1 MVETESPRRSERWA
15 ADGAGPGNR
24 WAVASLVFAAL
35 GLLAVALIVVATA
48 RVTPFD
54 SLSDPAGYVLYG
66 AVPSFGVLALF
77 TGLMGRTRSARPWMA
92 WTGVVVGSALV
103 ALAVIVLVIVLNAF
117 RTLG

>member
-1 MVETESPRRSERWA
+1 MVDTESSRRSERWA

-24 WAVASLVFAAL
+24 WAVAALVLAAL
-35 GLLAVALIVVATA
+35 GLLAVALIVLATA

-66 AVPSFGVLALF
+66 AVPSFGVLAVF
-77 TGLMGRTRSARPWMA
+77 TGLMGRGPSGRPWMA
-92 WTGVVVGSALV
+92 WTGVVVGSALIAV
-103 ALAVIVLVIVLNAF
+103 ALIVLVIVLNAF